1 MNRSA
6 ANLLAVCAIILFC
19 GCANLAL
26 NQGRNLSLSGKYRAK
41 ALEYEKSGDWQMAL
55 FSYEIAEKLHP
66 EDKEISKKKA
76 ALEEKTRSKA
86 ERHFKKGL
94 SDYKRNSLKSAR
106 NQFLTA
112 LRYDPDHQE
121 AYSYL
126 TTRLGG
132 INHISYS
139 VQNGDTLKS
148 IADKIYKDPEKDFLI
163 AYFNDLDIT
172 AQPASGT
179 MLQLPLLEEEHRII
193 TKPEMDIE
201 SEIAEAKALL
211 EEQQYEQA
219 LTIVEKVLEY
229 APDSQKATD
238 IRNACYY
245 NMGNMMLRKKQYLK
259 SLEMFNNTDPDYKNV
274 SESISNVKKQLGKK
288 AEDHF
293 RKGVQ
298 YFINEK
304 LEQSIKEWKKTLAL
318 NPDHE
323 EAKKNII
330 KAESLLEKLENF

>member
-1 MNRSA
+1 
-6 ANLLAVCAIILFC
+6 
-19 GCANLAL
+19 
-26 NQGRNLSLSGKYRAK
+26 
-41 ALEYEKSGDWQMAL
+41 
-55 FSYEIAEKLHP
+55 
-66 EDKEISKKKA
+66 
-76 ALEEKTRSKA
+76 
-86 ERHFKKGL
+86 
-94 SDYKRNSLKSAR
+94 
-106 NQFLTA
+106 
-112 LRYDPDHQE
+112 
-121 AYSYL
+121 
-126 TTRLGG
+126 
-132 INHISYS
+132 
-139 VQNGDTLKS
+139 
-148 IADKIYKDPEKDFLI
+148 
-163 AYFNDLDIT
+163 
-172 AQPASGT
+172 
-179 MLQLPLLEEEHRII
+179 
-193 TKPEMDIE
+193 MDIE
-201 SEIAEAKALL
+201 SEIAEAKTLL

-219 LTIVEKVLEY
+219 LTIVEKVLEN

-318 NPDHE
+318 NPDHK
-323 EAKKNII
+323 EAKKNIT